1 MYYTANT
8 AELMYLYHVYI
19 RIVTT
24 ISLSS
29 SRVYVTREAAEAILQ
44 TQKGSQLLVKE

>member
-1 MYYTANT
+1 
-8 AELMYLYHVYI
+8 MYLYHVYI

-24 ISLSS
+24 LSLSS

-44 TQKGSQLLVKE
+44 TQKGSDLAQERDV

>member
-1 MYYTANT
+1 MF
-8 AELMYLYHVYI
+8 LYHVYI

-44 TQKGSQLLVKE
+44 KGSQLLVKERDV